1 VSQAQNPAMKG
12 KTIMIEQLKKALTT
26 GVGLALRT
34 WAEVEVAGKEMIKKA
49 QLSEKDAGQ
58 LLKNLKE
65 SYEKTQEKMEVQ
77 VNRLVKDFLKKAD
90 IATSDDVKALRREV
104 QDLRKEFKA
113 AKMAKAVKA
122 PRARKAA
129 PAKATSAPKIKP
141 ASKGKPKAKPAS

>member
-1 VSQAQNPAMKG
+1 MKG
-12 KTIMIEQLKKALTT
+12 KTTMIDQLKKALTT
-26 GVGLALRT
+26 GVGLALKT

-65 SYEKTQEKMEVQ
+65 SYEKTQKKMEVQ
-77 VNRLVKDFLKKAD
+77 VNRLVKDVIKKVD
-90 IATSDDVKALRREV
+90 IATSDDVKTLRREI
-104 QDLRKEFKA
+104 QDLRKDLKA
-113 AKMAKAVKA
+113 AKAVKA

-129 PAKATSAPKIKP
+129 PAKATSAPKVKP

>member
-1 VSQAQNPAMKG
+1 MKG

-58 LLKNLKE
+58 LLKNLKA

-77 VNRLVKDFLKKAD
+77 VNRLVKDFLNKAD
-90 IATSDDVKALRREV
+90 IATGDDVKALRREV

-122 PRARKAA
+122 PRAGKAA

-141 ASKGKPKAKPAS
+141 ASKGKPKVTPAS

>member
-1 VSQAQNPAMKG
+1 MKG
-12 KTIMIEQLKKALTT
+12 KTTMIEQLKKALTT
-26 GVGLALRT
+26 GVGLALKT

-65 SYEKTQEKMEVQ
+65 SYEKTQKKMEVQ
-77 VNRLVKDFLKKAD
+77 VNRLVKDVIKKAD
-90 IATSDDVKALRREV
+90 IATSDDVKTLRREI
-104 QDLRKEFKA
+104 QDLRKDLKA
-113 AKMAKAVKA
+113 AKAAKAVKA

-129 PAKATSAPKIKP
+129 PAKATSAPKVKL

>member
-1 VSQAQNPAMKG
+1 
-12 KTIMIEQLKKALTT
+12 MIEQLKKALTT
-26 GVGLALRT
+26 GVGLALKT

-65 SYEKTQEKMEVQ
+65 SYEKTQKKMEVQ
-77 VNRLVKDFLKKAD
+77 VNRLVKDVIKKVD

-129 PAKATSAPKIKP
+129 PAKATSAPKVKP

>member
-1 VSQAQNPAMKG
+1 MKG
-12 KTIMIEQLKKALTT
+12 KTTMIEQLKKALTT
-26 GVGLALRT
+26 GVGLALKT

-77 VNRLVKDFLKKAD
+77 VNRLVRDVIKKAD
-90 IATSDDVKALRREV
+90 IATNDDVKALRREV

>member
-1 VSQAQNPAMKG
+1 
-12 KTIMIEQLKKALTT
+12 MIEQLKKALTT
-26 GVGLALRT
+26 GVGLALKT
-34 WAEVEVAGKEMIKKA
+34 WTEVEVAGKEMIKKA

-77 VNRLVKDFLKKAD
+77 VNRLVKDVIRKAD
-90 IATSDDVKALRREV
+90 IATNDDVKTLRREV
-104 QDLRKEFKA
+104 QDLRKDLKA

-129 PAKATSAPKIKP
+129 PAKTTSAPKVKP
-141 ASKGKPKAKPAS
+141 APKGKSKAKPAS